1 MNNRLQFRHHNE
13 IFVDRESAIEYIKSE
28 IRNAQEG
35 LASKNERF
43 GYSLFAEPTVLLYK
57 NEEDETNPHLII
69 AIGSV
74 TNNGTQYN
82 DNRFC
87 FIDIDKTEKEIADLA
102 EEVEQ
107 AVRSLNV
114 IALSSDTLNIYAD
127 REEDGTYISGDV
139 KVAESHV
146 FDNTVLY
153 NNLITYEDGLFIYVD
168 LSYDENTETFKF
180 TVTNHDKTLKETSVK
195 LPNNYLV
202 SGEYKPED
210 ESIHLTMKN
219 GDEVIIDCEKLIAEW
234 TVEGEASN
242 TPIVLKREQVN
253 YSDDSANHEHVP
265 SWQDVLSADIRIATD
280 MENNIL
286 NKTEDG
292 KKLYVEGKAKNI
304 AYETST
310 GDTTVQSEIT
320 NLHEGLNE
328 ENARA
333 ISAETALRTSIT
345 DEIVRATSAENTIA
359 NNLNAE
365 VTRATSAENA
375 NTNAINAEVARA
387 TAADEANATAI
398 NNEKN
403 RAESEESRIE
413 EKLDKLADD
422 TTYKVINTNS
432 ITLTKADEAKG
443 TSITADLNVS
453 ENNGNIIKI
462 ETDGVF
468 ASADLVYDAA
478 TNKLTFK
485 TTNGSKEI
493 ALVSNS
499 LVERVYYDANNEQI
513 IIVYKVNGQT
523 MPDVVIPVRDLINE
537 IDVASTETIE
547 LTRTIDTTSGADI
560 IRGNVKINSVHDDNI
575 LINDGG
581 LYVSGAQIEENRTS
595 IVALNSRMTT
605 AESNIEDNAAAITA
619 ETSRAT
625 SAENTIDLK
634 ITNEISRATNKE
646 NEIASNLSAE
656 VTRATEKDNALQT
669 ALTQEV
675 NNRIAAITAEETRA
689 TSAETSLQNAISTL
703 NGKVETISGKTND
716 NKTAIETEVARSTA
730 KDVELANTITAE
742 ETRATSAETSLQ
754 NAINAEVTRATAADE
769 ANATAITTETSRAI
783 SAETALQNAI
793 TAEVTRATAAEGTNA
808 AAITAETSR
817 ATSAETSLQNAIT
830 TEATR
835 STERD
840 NVLQTALTQE
850 VNNRIAAITAE
861 ETRATSA
868 ETALQN
874 AITAEVT
881 RATAAEQALDTKI
894 DAITFEVTS
903 EDSTTLDLT
912 VENGNKI
919 SGNVLVANGDKN
931 IIKATS
937 DLTVG
942 TGLYASVDINYDV
955 ATNKLKLITSAFE
968 KEISLST
975 GSIIKSIEYDSVG
988 KNLIIKYD
996 TDAGGQ
1002 IIEQVITV
1010 PVEDLFNDW
1019 VVQEGQHFGAIL
1031 LHKTEGTSGNPDVL
1045 SAEVVLSTLSDNM
1058 VINDQGA
1065 LYVSKQPIIDLEDE
1079 VAEIQSRLHDDIRP
1093 QETSTLNLQI
1103 DSAYN
1108 LYGRVKLSDDN
1119 LNLIKVD
1126 GDNGLIF
1133 DGTVDYGEF

>member
-35 LASKNERF
+35 LASKDERF

-219 GDEVIIDCEKLIAEW
+219 GDEVIVDCEKLIAEW

-253 YSDDSANHEHVP
+253 YSDDSVNHEHVP

-310 GDTTVQSEIT
+310 GDTTVQYELT

-398 NNEKN
+398 TNEKN

-499 LVERVYYDANNEQI
+499 LVERVCYDANNEQI

-581 LYVSGAQIEENRTS
+581 LYVSGAQIEENRAS
-595 IVALNSRMTT
+595 IVNLNSRMTT
-605 AESNIEDNAAAITA
+605 AESNIEDNTAAITA

-730 KDVELANTITAE
+730 KDVELVNAITAE

-754 NAINAEVTRATAADE
+754 NAINAETNRA
-769 ANATAITTETSRAI
+769 N
-783 SAETALQNAI
+783 SAETVLQNAI

-808 AAITAETSR
+808 AAITAETNR
-817 ATSAETSLQNAIT
+817 ATSAETSLQNAINA
-830 TEATR
+830 EVTR
-835 STERD
+835 STEKD

-850 VNNRIAAITAE
+850 VNNRIAAVTAE

-868 ETALQN
+868 ETSLQN
-874 AITAEVT
+874 AITTEVA

-937 DLTVG
+937 DSTVG

-1019 VVQEGQHFGAIL
+1019 IVQEGQHFGAIL

-1093 QETSTLNLQI
+1093 QETSTLSLQI